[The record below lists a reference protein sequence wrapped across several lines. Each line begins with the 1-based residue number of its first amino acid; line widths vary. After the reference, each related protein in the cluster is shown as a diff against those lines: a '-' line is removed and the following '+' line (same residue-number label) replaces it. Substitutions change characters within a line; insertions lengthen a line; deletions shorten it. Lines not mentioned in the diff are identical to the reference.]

1 MAGGDKGDLDLRC
14 IGRGEAGRE
23 QGSLRTAGLDGG
35 LAGIRREAASS
46 ILESSVS
53 SHEGFA
59 RSGCGWPPSLLESP
73 GGVGGRSREISFGDG
88 MLALAIVLEQT

>member
-53 SHEGFA
+53 SHEGIA
-59 RSGCGWPPSLLESP
+59 RSGCG
-73 GGVGGRSREISFGDG
+73 
-88 MLALAIVLEQT
+88 